1 MNRSVLITGCS
12 SGIGHAA
19 ALHLQRAGWQ
29 VYATARNVSS
39 LAALA
44 TAGCRTLPLD
54 VQRTVDRVLRRSV
67 EFAFANRAATLP
79 FVRAHAQE
87 MSEEVMFRH
96 IDLYVNAFSVT
107 LGPEGRQ
114 AVAQLFERARTAVA
128 IPPMPPDLFV
138 RQMSS
143 STGAA

>member
-1 MNRSVLITGCS
+1 MR
-12 SGIGHAA
+12 
-19 ALHLQRAGWQ
+19 
-29 VYATARNVSS
+29 
-39 LAALA
+39 
-44 TAGCRTLPLD
+44 RTLPLD

-67 EFAFANRAATLP
+67 EFAFANREATLP

-87 MSEEVMFRH
+87 MSEEVMVKH

-114 AVAQLFERARTAVA
+114 AVEQFFDRARKAAA

-138 RQMSS
+138 
-143 STGAA
+143 G